1 MTALPFRPPAA
12 VVTDMRGNFNF
23 NNDSLWWRGVR
34 AAMPN
39 SRVSGD
45 GSYALSSGDM
55 VLTLRG
61 APAALPDLRWLYPRL
76 PSEGGGS
83 VDFAMR
89 WKGTVQDYVAK
100 NADLAIGKTTVKGDF
115 GITMSDTFALHDTN
129 LRFANFD
136 TRLAEQLIAG
146 FKSPRRG
153 SLSGRAALSGG
164 KNALRVD
171 GDIAFADA
179 ATGTSQV
186 AAVGEVGFGA
196 GTVRANNLRLRLHPV
211 QVELAKALASGLQIP
226 VSGVVTG
233 TATVTGD
240 TRTRLAGNLDI
251 AHDDRGNHSQLTGT
265 AAIRLPRGG
274 AAPWMD
280 VNVVARPIS
289 LAEVGRFAPSVGL
302 QGSAA
307 GPVHV

>member
-1 MTALPFRPPAA
+1 PFRPASA

-45 GSYALSSGDM
+45 GSYALSSGDI

-76 PSEGGGS
+76 PSQGGGS
-83 VDFAMR
+83 VD
-89 WKGTVQDYVAK
+89 V
-100 NADLAIGKTTVKGDF
+100 
-115 GITMSDTFALHDTN
+115 
-129 LRFANFD
+129 
-136 TRLAEQLIAG
+136 
-146 FKSPRRG
+146 
-153 SLSGRAALSGG
+153 
-164 KNALRVD
+164 
-171 GDIAFADA
+171 AFADA

-251 AHDDRGNHSQLTGT
+251 AHDDR
-265 AAIRLPRGG
+265 
-274 AAPWMD
+274 
-280 VNVVARPIS
+280 
-289 LAEVGRFAPSVGL
+289 
-302 QGSAA
+302 
-307 GPVHV
+307 